1 DALPIYAGNA
11 VTTLDANNN
20 TLSSVSFRDTGALV
34 VAGITAS
41 GAVTLDSPGAVTQTA
56 PILGT
61 TLTLQDTT
69 AGGAATF
76 TLTDAGNAVTTLDAN
91 NNTLSSVSFRDTGAL
106 VVAGITASG
115 AVAQESAGAVTQT
128 APILGTT
135 LTLQDTTAGGA
146 ATFTLTDAG
155 NAVTTLDANN
165 NTLSSVSFR
174 DTGALVVAGIT
185 ASGAATLESP
195 GAVTQTAPILG
206 TTLTLQDTTAGGAAT
221 FTLTDAGN
229 AVTTLAAN
237 HNSLSSVSLRDTG
250 ALVVAGIT
258 ASGAVAQ
265 ESAGAVTQTAPILGT
280 TLTLQDTTAGG
291 AATFT
296 LTDAGNAVTTLDAN
310 NNTLSSVSFR
320 DTGALVVAGITA
332 SGAATLESPGAVTQ
346 TAPILGTTLTLQDT
360 TAGGAATFTLTDA
373 GNAVTTLA
381 ANHNSLSSVS
391 LRDTGALVVA
401 GITASGAVTLD
412 SPGAVT
418 QTAPILGTTLT
429 LQDTTAGGAATFTL
443 TDAGNAI
450 TTLDADNNAL
460 ATLSVTGNS
469 GGFAVAGINVTG
481 NTTLSTTGTVTQT
494 GAIVSAGLE
503 LLGVGGTFTLD
514 TVNNTVTTLAGNTGS

>member
-115 AVAQESAGAVTQT
+115 AV
-128 APILGTT
+128 
-135 LTLQDTTAGGA
+135 
-146 ATFTLTDAG
+146 
-155 NAVTTLDANN
+155 
-165 NTLSSVSFR
+165 
-174 DTGALVVAGIT
+174 
-185 ASGAATLESP
+185 
-195 GAVTQTAPILG
+195 
-206 TTLTLQDTTAGGAAT
+206 
-221 FTLTDAGN
+221 
-229 AVTTLAAN
+229 
-237 HNSLSSVSLRDTG
+237 
-250 ALVVAGIT
+250 
-258 ASGAVAQ
+258 
-265 ESAGAVTQTAPILGT
+265 
-280 TLTLQDTTAGG
+280 
-291 AATFT
+291 
-296 LTDAGNAVTTLDAN
+296 
-310 NNTLSSVSFR
+310 
-320 DTGALVVAGITA
+320 
-332 SGAATLESPGAVTQ
+332 
-346 TAPILGTTLTLQDT
+346 
-360 TAGGAATFTLTDA
+360 
-373 GNAVTTLA
+373 
-381 ANHNSLSSVS
+381 
-391 LRDTGALVVA
+391 
-401 GITASGAVTLD
+401 TLD

-450 TTLDADNNAL
+450 TTLD
-460 ATLSVTGNS
+460 
-469 GGFAVAGINVTG
+469 
-481 NTTLSTTGTVTQT
+481 
-494 GAIVSAGLE
+494 
-503 LLGVGGTFTLD
+503 
-514 TVNNTVTTLAGNTGS
+514 